1 MMCFLGW
8 IDTSVADH
16 DVLSYSQLQL
26 IDGAMEITL
35 TVTVK
40 DDLSWT
46 VHYRRNLVS
55 RALIREISYPFQSG
69 IFYSVTVIGKFLSYK
84 IFDGLFKRITNYKN
98 KVFRHIKRKSSKTVK
113 LSYFD
118 NF

>member
-1 MMCFLGW
+1 MHIVCMMCFLGW
-8 IDTSVADH
+8 IDTSGADH

-55 RALIREISYPFQSG
+55 RDNCTLRVSKMG
-69 IFYSVTVIGKFLSYK
+69 TVTQGVHF
-84 IFDGLFKRITNYKN
+84 
-98 KVFRHIKRKSSKTVK
+98 VV
-113 LSYFD
+113 
-118 NF
+118 

>member
-1 MMCFLGW
+1 MHIVCMMCFLGW
-8 IDTSVADH
+8 IDTSGADH

-55 RALIREISYPFQSG
+55 RDNCTLIREISYPFQSG
-69 IFYSVTVIGKFLSYK
+69 IFYSVTVIGKLLSYK
-84 IFDGLFKRITNYKN
+84 IYEDG
-98 KVFRHIKRKSSKTVK
+98 VF
-113 LSYFD
+113 
-118 NF
+118 